1 MEHWGPFFPMLN
13 PTAAI
18 HADRLDRDD
27 PIAALRDQFYFTD
40 EDFTYFDGNSLGRLP
55 LETLRLSEDLVRR
68 QWGSRLLRGWTDD
81 WMALSTRI
89 GDKIARLLG
98 AQAGEV
104 VVADSTSVVLYKLVV
119 AALQARQGR
128 SRVVTDDM
136 NFPSDLYIIQAAVNL
151 VSPGTE
157 IKMVPS
163 RDDITVPMDDIL
175 AQINENTALV
185 VLSHVSFKSSY
196 LYDMRAITQQAH
208 KYGALVLWDV
218 SHSAGALRVDLG
230 ECEVDLAVGCSYK
243 YLNGGPGAPAFLYV
257 RKDHQGQLLNPIS
270 GWFGHD
276 APFDFSTGYR
286 PAEDI
291 NRFLTGTPPVTSI
304 ALIEPGIDMIL
315 ETGIDQI
322 REKSVK
328 QTDFLIS
335 LWDTYLKDLGFAL
348 KTPAESAVR
357 GSHVS
362 FGHTDGHRIN
372 QALRDHCS
380 IFADFRAPDNLRIGI
395 TPLYMSYREI
405 HAAAEALHQIVTGGL
420 HEQYSQNPD
429 EVII

>member
-1 MEHWGPFFPMLN
+1 MLN

-18 HADRLDRDD
+18 EAERLDRDD
-27 PIAALRDQFYFTD
+27 SIAAIRDRFYFAD

-81 WMALSTRI
+81 WMALSNRI
-89 GDKIARLLG
+89 GDKIAQLLG
-98 AQAGEV
+98 AQDGEV

-119 AALQARQGR
+119 AALQARAGR

-151 VSPGTE
+151 AAPGTE
-157 IKMVPS
+157 VIMVPS
-163 RDDITVPMDDIL
+163 IDDITVPTDDIL
-175 AQINENTALV
+175 AQINDNTALV

-196 LYDMRAITQQAH
+196 IYDMQAISQKAH
-208 KYGALVLWDV
+208 EYGALVLWDV

-230 ECEVDLAVGCSYK
+230 ACEVDLAVGCTYK

-257 RKDHQGQLLNPIS
+257 RMDHQGKLLNPIS

-276 APFDFSTGYR
+276 APFDFNTGYR

-304 ALIEPGIDMIL
+304 ALIEPGIDIIL
-315 ETGIDQI
+315 STGIDQI
-322 REKSVK
+322 REKSVG
-328 QTDFLIS
+328 QTDFLVS
-335 LWDTYLKDLGFAL
+335 LWDTYLRDLGFSL
-348 KTPAESAVR
+348 KSPSESAIR

-362 FGHTDGHRIN
+362 FGHGDAQRIN
-372 QALRDHCS
+372 RALRDHCGV
-380 IFADFRAPDNLRIGI
+380 FADFRAPDNLRIGI
-395 TPLYMSYREI
+395 TPLYMSYRDV
-405 HAAAEALHQIVTGGL
+405 HAAAAALHRVVTEGL
-420 HEQYSQNPD
+420 HEQYSKNPD

>member
-157 IKMVPS
+157 IKMVQS
-163 RDDITVPMDDIL
+163 RDDITVPIDDIL

-185 VLSHVSFKSSY
+185 V
-196 LYDMRAITQQAH
+196 
-208 KYGALVLWDV
+208 
-218 SHSAGALRVDLG
+218 
-230 ECEVDLAVGCSYK
+230 
-243 YLNGGPGAPAFLYV
+243 
-257 RKDHQGQLLNPIS
+257 
-270 GWFGHD
+270 
-276 APFDFSTGYR
+276 
-286 PAEDI
+286 
-291 NRFLTGTPPVTSI
+291 
-304 ALIEPGIDMIL
+304 
-315 ETGIDQI
+315 
-322 REKSVK
+322 
-328 QTDFLIS
+328 
-335 LWDTYLKDLGFAL
+335 
-348 KTPAESAVR
+348 
-357 GSHVS
+357 
-362 FGHTDGHRIN
+362 
-372 QALRDHCS
+372 
-380 IFADFRAPDNLRIGI
+380 
-395 TPLYMSYREI
+395 
-405 HAAAEALHQIVTGGL
+405 
-420 HEQYSQNPD
+420 
-429 EVII
+429 